1 MGRVVERKAGDLLLE
16 RLWVK
21 DGILFVDDLD
31 SNRSV
36 CSYVAPLFDD
46 GERAPVAQYAVTLS
60 VILRKTVGSQKR
72 QVNRYKEEG
81 RLPANGLANLVGL
94 ANTFRQETHCVASA
108 RSQALPL
115 FSSQLVLAFLS
126 SVSGVLC

>member
-46 GERAPVAQYAVTLS
+46 GERAPVAKYAVTLS
-60 VILRKTVGSQKR
+60 VL
-72 QVNRYKEEG
+72 
-81 RLPANGLANLVGL
+81 
-94 ANTFRQETHCVASA
+94 
-108 RSQALPL
+108 
-115 FSSQLVLAFLS
+115 
-126 SVSGVLC
+126 